1 MISKDNLIITISRQ
15 KGSGGHYVGELLAKK
30 MGIKCYDEELI
41 IETAKVSGMSEN
53 YVTKHDEK
61 PAHNI
66 IYFAGQ
72 PVPMHL
78 YMEQSKVIR
87 DIAARESCVFV
98 GRCADYVL
106 RDFNNVI
113 NVFVTAPLGARID
126 RVCKREGISVTEAE
140 KMITRIDKERSSYYH
155 FYSQQRLGNCA
166 NYQIC
171 LDTSRISIDD
181 AVEMIEE
188 YINRA
193 HTEGIIKSDY

>member
-1 MISKDNLIITISRQ
+1 MLSKDFLIITISRQ

-41 IETAKVSGMSEN
+41 IETAKSSGMN
-53 YVTKHDEK
+53 ADYVTRHDEK
-61 PAHNI
+61 PAQNL

-87 DIAARESCVFV
+87 EIASRESCVFV

-113 NVFVTAPLGARID
+113 NVFVTAPLGARIE
-126 RVCKREGISVTEAE
+126 RVCRREGLSVTDAE
-140 KMITRIDKERSSYYH
+140 KLIARVDKDRSSYYH

-181 AVEMIEE
+181 AVEMIQE
-188 YINRA
+188 YIARS
-193 HTEGIIKSDY
+193 HREGIIKSDN

>member
-1 MISKDNLIITISRQ
+1 MLSKDNLIITISRQ
-15 KGSGGHYVGELLAKK
+15 KGSGGHYVGELVAKK
-30 MGIKCYDEELI
+30 LGIKCYDEELI
-41 IETAKVSGMSEN
+41 IETAKASGMSEN
-53 YVTKHDEK
+53 YITKHDEK

-140 KMITRIDKERSSYYH
+140 KLITRIDKERSSYYH

-188 YINRA
+188 YIKRS
-193 HTEGIIKSDY
+193 HTDGIIKSDY

>member
-1 MISKDNLIITISRQ
+1 MLSKDNLIITISRQ

-30 MGIKCYDEELI
+30 LGIKCYDEELI
-41 IETAKVSGMSEN
+41 IETAKVSGMTEN
-53 YVTKHDEK
+53 YITKHDEK

-113 NVFVTAPLGARID
+113 NVFVTAPLGARIE
-126 RVCKREGISVTEAE
+126 RVCKREGIGVTEAE
-140 KMITRIDKERSSYYH
+140 KLITRIDKERSSYYH

-181 AVEMIEE
+181 AVEMVEE
-188 YINRA
+188 YIRRS

>member
-1 MISKDNLIITISRQ
+1 MISKDNLVITISRQ

-155 FYSQQRLGNCA
+155 FYSQQRMGNCA

-188 YINRA
+188 YINRS

>member
-1 MISKDNLIITISRQ
+1 MLSKDNLIITISRQ

-30 MGIKCYDEELI
+30 LGIKCYDEELI
-41 IETAKVSGMSEN
+41 IETAKASGMTEN
-53 YVTKHDEK
+53 YISKHDEK

-113 NVFVTAPLGARID
+113 NVFVTAPLGARIE
-126 RVCKREGISVTEAE
+126 RVCKREGIGVTEAE
-140 KMITRIDKERSSYYH
+140 KLITRIDKERSSYYH

-181 AVEMIEE
+181 AVEMVEE
-188 YINRA
+188 YIKRS